1 MLKTDYRQRFLVP
14 PPPPPAIRYAM
25 AKATEREEKGLPVV
39 DFSSGN
45 VGRLPLNLNLFIE
58 MKIEVNGDLPEE
70 LLPLAE
76 ALKRGIL
83 DAFYPSP
90 KGLAYSPTGGT
101 GPVKGQVIRY
111 FREVHGVPL
120 TEKDTDRVI
129 ATTGGQ
135 QCMALTLRSLK
146 PGTNVLLSQWDYSPL
161 PGIIQEHG
169 CREIRV
175 KVNEDLSIDKED
187 LEKKITRGSVFYV
200 SMPNNP
206 SGYVSSADLET
217 VARTIR
223 ENNGGLIW
231 DAPYLFTILRLTPSR
246 AEFDKKFL
254 QEQLAEFK
262 KISGKY
268 YDDMCILSSIS
279 KTCLSA
285 GLRFGFGTASAHW
298 IEIMDAILGREGLSS
313 PTPLFIM
320 GTHILRAFLDNPI
333 THEWLCEILAKR
345 LTVLM
350 EEDIPL
356 ILPRNRIFGALYAL
370 VKTEGID
377 GDKFASQLIDKHGIV
392 TVPGNSFYGGP
403 VNAIRL
409 SLVATPWTDGDEDWT
424 KSVKTLKKALE
435 H

>member
-1 MLKTDYRQRFLVP
+1 MLKTECRQSFLVP

-25 AKATEREEKGLPVV
+25 AKAAEREEKGLPVV

-45 VGRLPLNLNLFIE
+45 VGRLPLNLKLFTD
-58 MKIEVNGDLPEE
+58 MKMEVDGDLPEE
-70 LLPLAE
+70 LRPLAE

-83 DAFYPSP
+83 EAFYSSP

-101 GPVKGQVIRY
+101 GPVKGQVMRY

-129 ATTGGQ
+129 ATSGGQ
-135 QCMALTLRSLK
+135 QCMAVALRSLK
-146 PGTNVLLSQWDYSPL
+146 PGTNVLLSQWDYSPV

-187 LEKKITRGSVFYV
+187 LERRVTRGSVFYL

-206 SGYVSSADLET
+206 SGYVSSTDLET
-217 VARTIR
+217 IAHIMK

-231 DAPYLFTILRLTPSR
+231 DAPYLFTILRLTPTR

-262 KISGKY
+262 EISGKY
-268 YDDMCILSSIS
+268 YEDMCILSSIS

-298 IEIMDAILGREGLSS
+298 IEVMDAILGREGLSS

-320 GTHILRAFLDNPI
+320 GIHILRAFLNNPI
-333 THEWLCEILAKR
+333 THEWLCETLAKR

-350 EEDIPL
+350 EEGVPL
-356 ILPRNRIFGALYAL
+356 ILPRNGIFGALYGL
-370 VKTEGID
+370 VKTEGKD
-377 GDKFASQLIDKHGIV
+377 GANFASQLIDKYGIV
-392 TVPGNSFYGGP
+392 AIPGDSFYGGS

-409 SLVATPWTDGDEDWT
+409 SLVATPWTEGDEEWT
-424 KSVKTLKKALE
+424 KSVKALKKGLK

>member
-1 MLKTDYRQRFLVP
+1 MLKTEYRQKFLVP

-25 AKATEREEKGLPVV
+25 AKATEREERGLPVV

-45 VGRLPLNLNLFIE
+45 VGRLPLNLKLFTE
-58 MKIEVNGDLPEE
+58 TKMKVNKDLPGE

-76 ALKRGIL
+76 ALKGGIL
-83 DAFYPSP
+83 EAFYPSP
-90 KGLAYSPTGGT
+90 RSLAYSPTGGT
-101 GPVKGQVIRY
+101 GPVKGQVMRY

-135 QCMALTLRSLK
+135 QCMALALRSLK
-146 PGTNVLLSQWDYSPL
+146 PGTNVLLSQWDYSPI

-169 CREIRV
+169 CREVRV
-175 KVNEDLSIDKED
+175 KVKEDLSLDKDD
-187 LEKKITRGSVFYV
+187 LERKVTRDSVFYI

-217 VARTIR
+217 IAQTMR

-231 DAPYLFTILRLTPSR
+231 DAPYLFTILRLTPAK

-254 QEQLAEFK
+254 QGQMAEFK

-268 YDDMCILSSIS
+268 YEDVCILSSIS

-298 IEIMDAILGREGLSS
+298 IEVMDAILGREGLSS

-320 GTHILRAFLDNPI
+320 ATQILRAFLDNPI
-333 THEWLCEILAKR
+333 THEWLCEILAER
-345 LTVLM
+345 LTLLM
-350 EEDIPL
+350 EEDVPL
-356 ILPRNRIFGALYAL
+356 ILPRNGIFGALYAL

-377 GDKFASQLIDKHGIV
+377 GAKFASQLLDKCGIV

-409 SLVATPWTDGDEDWT
+409 SLVATPWTEGDEEWT
-424 KSVKTLKKALE
+424 KSVKALKKALG